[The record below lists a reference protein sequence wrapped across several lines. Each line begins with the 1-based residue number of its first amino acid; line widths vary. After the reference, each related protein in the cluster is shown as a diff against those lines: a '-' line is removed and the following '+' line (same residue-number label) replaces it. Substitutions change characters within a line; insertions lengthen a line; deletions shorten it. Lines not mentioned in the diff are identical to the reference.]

1 MKRKTL
7 FTLWVW
13 CAFFLLACMLPLYW
27 LGWLPLF
34 AVLLLCLGIVS
45 LTVFALQW
53 QVSEWLKERVGLLHQ
68 VFEHSGEAVMITDP
82 GNRILDVNPAFS
94 ELTGYARNDVLGKN
108 PRLLSSGRTS
118 RAEYEAMWAALQ
130 STGRWQGE
138 IWDRRKD
145 GAVYPKLLA
154 ISVVYDEVG
163 AVQYHIA
170 NFKDISAE
178 KATQAKLQY
187 IAHHDMLTGLNN
199 RFSLDDR
206 LDHALAVARRETHH
220 VALLFIDLDRF
231 KVINET
237 LGHPVGDE
245 LLIQV
250 SQRLRRTVRE
260 SDLVARLG
268 GDEFVVMLTGV
279 GYANTAA
286 QVAEKLLKVL
296 GEAYVLGE
304 HTLYAT
310 PSIGVAIF
318 PNDGPDRETL
328 MKNAEAAMYHAK
340 AEGRNGFQFFDSR
353 MNSVVVERL
362 EIEHALRQAL
372 GADEFVLHYQPV
384 IDAESGA
391 VASVEALVRWQ
402 HPARG
407 LLPPGMFIG
416 VAEETGLI
424 EPIGAWVM
432 AEACRQ
438 LAEFRRQ
445 GLQDVNMAINISA
458 VQIRSGELL
467 ARAEALIERFELDPS
482 WLIFEITESVAM
494 AQPDETIRILD
505 QLRAMGIQV
514 ALDDFG
520 TGYSSLAYLRMF
532 ALDKLKLDRS
542 FVTDIGQNADGEVI
556 CDATIGLGH
565 ALNLELVAEGVETES
580 QFDYLKLRGCQLV
593 QGYYFSR
600 PLPADEVIAFIRQRG
615 A

>member
-178 KATQAKLQY
+178 KATQAKLEY

-260 SDLVARLG
+260 SVLVARLG

-279 GYANTAA
+279 VYANSAA
-286 QVAEKLLKVL
+286 
-296 GEAYVLGE
+296 
-304 HTLYAT
+304 
-310 PSIGVAIF
+310 
-318 PNDGPDRETL
+318 
-328 MKNAEAAMYHAK
+328 
-340 AEGRNGFQFFDSR
+340 
-353 MNSVVVERL
+353 
-362 EIEHALRQAL
+362 
-372 GADEFVLHYQPV
+372 
-384 IDAESGA
+384 
-391 VASVEALVRWQ
+391 
-402 HPARG
+402 
-407 LLPPGMFIG
+407 
-416 VAEETGLI
+416 
-424 EPIGAWVM
+424 
-432 AEACRQ
+432 
-438 LAEFRRQ
+438 
-445 GLQDVNMAINISA
+445 
-458 VQIRSGELL
+458 
-467 ARAEALIERFELDPS
+467 
-482 WLIFEITESVAM
+482 
-494 AQPDETIRILD
+494 
-505 QLRAMGIQV
+505 
-514 ALDDFG
+514 
-520 TGYSSLAYLRMF
+520 
-532 ALDKLKLDRS
+532 
-542 FVTDIGQNADGEVI
+542 
-556 CDATIGLGH
+556 
-565 ALNLELVAEGVETES
+565 
-580 QFDYLKLRGCQLV
+580 
-593 QGYYFSR
+593 
-600 PLPADEVIAFIRQRG
+600 
-615 A
+615 

>member
-1 MKRKTL
+1 MKRNTI
-7 FTLWVW
+7 FSAWVW
-13 CAFFLLACMLPLYW
+13 LAFGLLAAMLPLYW
-27 LGWLPLF
+27 LGWLSLE
-34 AVLLLCLGIVS
+34 AAWSLCLSIVA
-45 LTVFALQW
+45 LTLFALQRTRTARMN
-53 QVSEWLKERVGLLHQ
+53 ERICLLNQ
-68 VFEHSGEAVMITDP
+68 VFEHSGEAVMITDAA
-82 GNRILDVNPAFS
+82 NCILDVNPAFS
-94 ELTGYARNDVLGKN
+94 ELTGYSKSDVLGRN
-108 PRLLSSGRTS
+108 PRLLSSGRTTHE
-118 RAEYEAMWAALQ
+118 EYEALWAALRKE
-130 STGRWQGE
+130 GRWQGE

-154 ISVVYDEVG
+154 ISVVRDEAG
-163 AVQYHIA
+163 AVRYHIA

-178 KATQAKLQY
+178 KATQAKLEY

-206 LDHALAVARRETHH
+206 LDHALAVARREAHH
-220 VALLFIDLDRF
+220 VALMFIDLDRF

-245 LLIQV
+245 LLIHV
-250 SQRLRRTVRE
+250 SRRLRQTMRE
-260 SDLVARLG
+260 SDLVVRLG

-279 GYANTAA
+279 AYANTAA

-296 GEAYVLGE
+296 GEAYVIGE

-310 PSIGVAIF
+310 PSIGLAMF
-318 PNDGPDRETL
+318 PNDGHDRETL

-340 AEGRNGFQFFDSR
+340 AEGRNGFQFFDGR
-353 MNSVVVERL
+353 LNTVAVERL
-362 EIEHALRQAL
+362 EIEHALRLAL
-372 GADEFVLHYQPV
+372 GAEEFVLHYQPV

-391 VASVEALVRWQ
+391 VSSVEALIRWQ
-402 HPARG
+402 HPTRG
-407 LLPPGMFIG
+407 LLPPGVFIG

-438 LAEFRRQ
+438 LAEFRRL
-445 GLQDVNMAINISA
+445 GLNAVNMAINISA

-467 ARAEALIERFELDPS
+467 ARAEALIERYELDPS
-482 WLIFEITESVAM
+482 WLTFEITESVAM
-494 AQPDETIRILD
+494 AQPDETVRILD

-542 FVTDIGQNADGEVI
+542 FVNEIGRDADGEVI
-556 CDATIGLGH
+556 CDATISLGH
-565 ALNLELVAEGVETES
+565 ALNLELVAEGVETEA
-580 QFDYLKLRGCQLV
+580 QFDYLKLRSCQLV

-600 PLPADEVIAFIRQRG
+600 PLPADEVIACIRQRLG
-615 A
+615 